1 VAELEEAAPELIERA
16 RADRQAFG
24 EIYDLYAARVHAFCR
39 AHSACREE
47 AEDMT
52 AQTFERALLAIQRY
66 EHRGR
71 PFSSWLL
78 RIAGNLVVDRYR
90 RRGGVRLTYL
100 GTDPIPEQLHG
111 HMEGELPARLV
122 EQWEEAGE
130 LLAQVALLP
139 LDQQRAITLRYW
151 EDRSV
156 PDVAAR
162 MGRSEGAVRQL
173 LHRAVKSLRLSLESE
188 ALGHA

>member
-1 VAELEEAAPELIERA
+1 MAEQEEATPELIERA
-16 RADRQAFG
+16 KGDRQAFG

-39 AHSACREE
+39 AHSTGREE

-52 AQTFERALLAIQRY
+52 AQTFERALVAIRRY

-71 PFSSWLL
+71 PFSAWLL

-90 RRGGVRLTYL
+90 RRGGVHLTYL
-100 GTDPIPEQLHG
+100 GTDPIPEPLHG
-111 HMEGELPARLV
+111 HGEGDVPSRLV
-122 EQWEEAGE
+122 EQWEEAGR
-130 LLAQVALLP
+130 LLAHVATLP
-139 LDQQRAITLRYW
+139 PDQQQAITLRYW

-173 LHRAVKSLRLSLESE
+173 LHRAVKSLRICLEHE

>member
-1 VAELEEAAPELIERA
+1 MAEQEEATPELIERA
-16 RADRQAFG
+16 KGDRQAFG
-24 EIYDLYAARVHAFCR
+24 QIYDLYVSRVHAFCR
-39 AHSACREE
+39 AHAAGREE

-52 AQTFERALLAIQRY
+52 AQTFERALVAIARY
-66 EHRGR
+66 QHRGR
-71 PFSSWLL
+71 PFSAWLL

-100 GTDPIPEQLHG
+100 GTDPIPEPLHG
-111 HMEGELPARLV
+111 YAESDLPSRLV
-122 EQWEEAGE
+122 EQWEEAGR
-130 LLAQVALLP
+130 LLAHVATLP
-139 LDQQRAITLRYW
+139 IDQQQAITLRYW

-173 LHRAVKSLRLSLESE
+173 LHRGVKSLRICLERE

>member
-1 VAELEEAAPELIERA
+1 
-16 RADRQAFG
+16 
-24 EIYDLYAARVHAFCR
+24 
-39 AHSACREE
+39 
-47 AEDMT
+47 MT
-52 AQTFERALLAIQRY
+52 AQTFERALVAIARY

-90 RRGGVRLTYL
+90 RRGGVHLTYL
-100 GTDPIPEQLHG
+100 GTDPIPEPLHG
-111 HMEGELPARLV
+111 HAEGDLPSRLV
-122 EQWEEAGE
+122 EQWEEAGR
-130 LLAQVALLP
+130 LLAHVAALP
-139 LDQQRAITLRYW
+139 ADQRQAITLRYW

-156 PDVAAR
+156 PDVASR

-173 LHRAVKSLRLSLESE
+173 LHRGIKSLRVCLESE